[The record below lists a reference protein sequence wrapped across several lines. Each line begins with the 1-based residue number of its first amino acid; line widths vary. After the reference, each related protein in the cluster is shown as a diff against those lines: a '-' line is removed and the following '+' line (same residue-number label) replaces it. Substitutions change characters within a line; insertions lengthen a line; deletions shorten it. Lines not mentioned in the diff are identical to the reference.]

1 MDQFEEFVNDCDWEA
16 VLYGE
21 FVNGAMFEKKIIIEE
36 DYNLDSNKNV
46 RKHRNPEKF
55 LGSEEIAHSY
65 LAVG

>member
-1 MDQFEEFVNDCDWEA
+1 M
-16 VLYGE
+16 YGE
-21 FVNGAMFEKKIIIEE
+21 FVIGAMFEKKIIIEE